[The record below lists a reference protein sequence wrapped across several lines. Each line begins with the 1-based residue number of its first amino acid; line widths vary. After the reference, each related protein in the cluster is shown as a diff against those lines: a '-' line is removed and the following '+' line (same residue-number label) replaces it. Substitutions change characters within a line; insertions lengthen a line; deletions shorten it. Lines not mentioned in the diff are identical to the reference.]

1 MKAVKLKS
9 GNWNAR
15 VYLGDENGKPVYRSI
30 TRPTKA
36 ECLQDAYLEKAKYK
50 SEYNPQ
56 NKTVKK
62 AVEEY
67 ISLSKPVLSPTT
79 IAGYEKM
86 LSYAFP
92 DLMDKRISDLN
103 SDVIQ
108 EAVNAET
115 KRGRVEI
122 RYINSDEGLI
132 RRETEINKP
141 ISAKTIENEWRM
153 IASALKRYNLI
164 FSPKLPRKVEK
175 LKEYPDPKPVMDAIR
190 GSSIELPCLLA
201 MWLSFTLSEV
211 RGLTFDSVRN
221 GYIHIDKVKVM
232 AGSYEVVKE
241 AGKATKRNRKL
252 KIPAYIERLI
262 NISLSER
269 KSLHGANFDPK
280 SEYIVTL
287 SANALSKRFK
297 VLMQKNGLDLT
308 FHQLRHMNASIME
321 SLNVPSKYQQERGGW
336 STDSIMKNVYQHT
349 LSGKRQEVDRSID
362 QYFNDLIETS
372 IKS

>member
-9 GNWNAR
+9 GSWNTR
-15 VYLGDENGKPVYRSI
+15 VYLGEENGKPVYRSI

-36 ECLQDAYLEKAKYK
+36 ECIQDAYIEKAKYQ
-50 SEYNPQ
+50 SENNPA

-79 IAGYEKM
+79 IAGYEKI
-86 LSYAFP
+86 LNYAFP
-92 DLMDKRISDLN
+92 SLMKKRIADLN
-103 SDVIQ
+103 NDIIQ
-108 EAVNAET
+108 EAINEET
-115 KRGRVEI
+115 QRKRLEI
-122 RYINSDEGLI
+122 RYVNSPEGLV
-132 RRETEINKP
+132 RREVELNKP
-141 ISAKTIENEWRM
+141 ISPKTIENEWRM

-164 FSPKLPRKVEK
+164 FAPRLPRKVEK
-175 LKEYPDPKPVMDAIR
+175 LKEYPDPQEVMNIIK
-190 GSSIELPCLLA
+190 GSTIELPCLLA

-232 AGSYEVVKE
+232 AGSFEVVKE

-252 KIPAYIERLI
+252 KIPEYINTLI

-269 KSLHGANFDPK
+269 KSLCGANFDPK

-287 SANALSKRFK
+287 SASALSKRFG
-297 VLMQKNGLDLT
+297 VLMKKNGLDLT

-336 STDSIMKNVYQHT
+336 ATDSIMKKVYQHT

-362 QYFNDLIETS
+362 EYFNSLL
-372 IKS
+372 